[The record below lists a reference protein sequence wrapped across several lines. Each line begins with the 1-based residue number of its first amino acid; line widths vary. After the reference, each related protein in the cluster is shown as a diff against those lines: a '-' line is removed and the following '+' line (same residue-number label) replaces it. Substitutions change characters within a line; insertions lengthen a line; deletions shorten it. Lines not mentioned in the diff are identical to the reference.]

1 MLTVPLQR
9 ESPYAQK
16 SSNMWSAGIP
26 RHFPKNLPHTPE
38 GRSDCSD
45 TVAGLG
51 ADVWRW
57 SALGKVAKRLW
68 DAMEGQTTRELTR
81 AFGSSLRT
89 VQRHLRKLKDERLSE
104 QSKDG
109 RGTGLSGI
117 SLNSPKNLA
126 LLETVR
132 ANANATYSSAFF
144 TSVIV
149 SDQAA
154 RSSSSLKHLLRRP
167 RSILVRG
174 CSRLG

>member
-1 MLTVPLQR
+1 
-9 ESPYAQK
+9 
-16 SSNMWSAGIP
+16 MWSAGIP

-89 VQRHLRKLKDERLSE
+89 VQRHLRKLKDKRLSE

-109 RGTGLSGI
+109 RWHRLERD
-117 SLNSPKNLA
+117 LVELA
-126 LLETVR
+126 KELGVAGDGSRQRERHLFERLLYQR
-132 ANANATYSSAFF
+132 
-144 TSVIV
+144 
-149 SDQAA
+149 
-154 RSSSSLKHLLRRP
+154 H
-167 RSILVRG
+167 
-174 CSRLG
+174 RLGPSGKIKLVIETSIEAAP